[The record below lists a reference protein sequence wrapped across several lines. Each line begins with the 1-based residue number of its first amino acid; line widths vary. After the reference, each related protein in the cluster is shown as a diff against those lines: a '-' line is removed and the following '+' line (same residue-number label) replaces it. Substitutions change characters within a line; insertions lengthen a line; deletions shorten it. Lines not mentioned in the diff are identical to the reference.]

1 MDSGA
6 KAISPELERAIRD
19 KIMPIPVVGTMR
31 MRIDELREGVCRA
44 MVPRD
49 RRYDG
54 IYNSFHGG
62 LLMTV
67 ADSIACFAIFTLT
80 GPQQH
85 LTTTDMNIRFL
96 AGCRSDV
103 TAEARVIKLGK
114 TLVPVEV
121 DLFDANGVKVAVAQV
136 TYFRLEK
143 APPVG

>member
-1 MDSGA
+1 MREEA
-6 KAISPELERAIRD
+6 KAISAEMERAIRE
-19 KIMPIPVVGTMR
+19 KIMPIPVFGAMR
-31 MRIDELREGVCRA
+31 MRIDSLREGVCRA

-49 RRYDG
+49 KRYDG

-67 ADSIACFAIFTLT
+67 ADSIACFAIMTLT
-80 GPQQH
+80 GPEQH

-103 TAEARVIKLGK
+103 TAEARVIQLGK

-121 DLFDANGVKVAVAQV
+121 ELFDEVGVKVAVAQV

-143 APPVG
+143 APPTG